1 MKVYFIIIL
10 FILFNVSVLNAG
22 EIKGNFELGNTLTDR
37 EAFVRIIIGYDFNI
51 WEVGNY
57 FYGGWETWMILP
69 EQGIIME
76 SVLFDI
82 YTIGYKISFREI
94 YLKIEHSCK
103 HIYEE
108 DYWRDE
114 YSQTEVIFG
123 VNF

>member
-1 MKVYFIIIL
+1 MKIFILILLIL
-10 FILFNVSVLNAG
+10 FIPIFSEAG
-22 EIKGNFELGNTLTDR
+22 EVKGNMELGSTLTDR

-57 FYGGWETWMILP
+57 FYGGWETWMVLP
-69 EQGIIME
+69 EQGIIMK

-94 YLKIEHSCK
+94 YLKIKYSCK

-114 YSQTEVIFG
+114 YSQTEIIVG